1 LRAPKS
7 TTSANGEALPE
18 RIIMDIKLPELKA
31 AGSFLR
37 QARLLV
43 NGVASLFSGSDKDA
57 SVRLHDIER
66 RIGDEVDA
74 VDRLIAQAESPKL

>member
-1 LRAPKS
+1 
-7 TTSANGEALPE
+7 
-18 RIIMDIKLPELKA
+18 MDIKLPELKA

-66 RIGDEVDA
+66 RLGDEVDH
-74 VDRLIAQAESPKL
+74 VDRLISQAEAQKH

>member
-1 LRAPKS
+1 
-7 TTSANGEALPE
+7 
-18 RIIMDIKLPELKA
+18 MDIKLPELKA

-66 RIGDEVDA
+66 RLGDEVDA